1 MAWDEFLILMF
12 AALGAAIMVSA
23 IAFVLNL

>member
-1 MAWDEFLILMF
+1 MAWDEFLILML